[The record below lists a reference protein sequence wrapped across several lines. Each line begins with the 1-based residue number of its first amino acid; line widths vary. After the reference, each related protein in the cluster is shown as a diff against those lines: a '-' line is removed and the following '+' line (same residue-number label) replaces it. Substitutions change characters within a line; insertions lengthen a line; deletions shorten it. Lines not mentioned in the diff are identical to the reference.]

1 MAGLKTYLE
10 TLRDQ
15 GVIDTATQ
23 TSFNEF
29 ALKQISDL
37 YSNINGEDP
46 SWLDKII
53 STYEKIVKVIK
64 IVKEIYE
71 WLSHLIPLHMAQ
83 MQYDYNS
90 SDPTEVLC
98 AIEEAVNNNY
108 FTINFYTKAE
118 VDALLQNANID
129 TTVFVRNDRVQ
140 NLSNAFH
147 FSNTNNTINCALIAP
162 QDIEIGLQHLNMV
175 ITGGLT
181 NNTVIP
187 TQGYVDTQDQA
198 IISLFNNY
206 YTKTEIDNM
215 VPNMSNYY
223 TKTEVDALI
232 PNMSNYYTKTEVDA
246 LIPDISIC
254 VKNNSVQNL
263 SNQFNFS
270 NVANTWV
277 GNTLVT
283 NSITMGNY
291 TLSSIVTAG
300 IVNNNVIPSQGYVD
314 TKITSELT
322 TTLNNYYTK
331 GDVDNMFN
339 NNNNSQTWSN
349 QIYMTNPLNSIAA
362 ATLTLAGIA
371 LGGIVTGG
379 SSNNDKG
386 VTQGYVDTKISTELS
401 SYYTKTEVD
410 TFLTNYYTKTE
421 TYSKTEV
428 DNMITS
434 INPQFANYYT
444 KTEIDTM
451 LQNYQKHGF
460 LTFYILYED
469 TTGQYKD
476 AQVGCWGDYYQKS
489 ATELILSIQVYTPI
503 VSDQHSTNID
513 IWCAFN
519 INSDFYG
526 AAQTL
531 GTGVFGS
538 CLVTSQNSG
547 TTCFASLD
555 GNPHNLRFTIYRQNS
570 NNSFSG
576 GLDLK
581 NDRWFLNFNNVHL
594 TKI

>member
-71 WLSHLIPLHMAQ
+71 WLSHLLPLHAAQ
-83 MQYDYNS
+83 MQYNYNS
-90 SDPTEVLC
+90 NDPTEVLC

-118 VDALLQNANID
+118 VDALLQNANVD
-129 TTVFVRNDRVQ
+129 TSVFVRNDRVQ

-147 FSNTNNTINCALIAP
+147 FSNVNNTITCALIAP

-175 ITGGLT
+175 ITAGLVD
-181 NNTVIP
+181 NTVIP
-187 TQGYVDTQDQA
+187 TQGYVDTQDRA
-198 IISLFNNY
+198 IISLFNSY

-215 VPNMSNYY
+215 LPNMTNYY

-291 TLSSIVTAG
+291 TLSSIVTVG

-314 TKITSELT
+314 TKITSELANA
-322 TTLNNYYTK
+322 LSNYYNK
-331 GDVDNMFN
+331 GDVDNLLNNYYDKGDVDNIFN
-339 NNNNSQTWSN
+339 NSQNSQTWNN
-349 QIYMTNPLNSIAA
+349 QISMTNPLNSIAA
-362 ATLTLAGIA
+362 GLLTLGGVA
-371 LGGIVTGG
+371 LGAIVTGG

-386 VTQGYVDTKISTELS
+386 VTQGYVDNKISTELS
-401 SYYTKTEVD
+401 
-410 TFLTNYYTKTE
+410 NYYTK
-421 TYSKTEV
+421 SEV
-428 DNMITS
+428 DALLTPVSPLLTTLNLCYPIGSYFFYDSKITLVNNKPTS
-434 INPQFANYYT
+434 TTNTILDYFEWQLIQESANSVAPGARAVFGILTDNSGFSEGFNGLRKLAINNVPAHSHNGLISSSHHAVQGGVNAGAWVIPTIGDGVSGTAINDNIATGQNIGHLVSQTWYSDTPQQEFTPRGYYT
-444 KTEIDTM
+444 
-451 LQNYQKHGF
+451 YC
-460 LTFYILYED
+460 
-469 TTGQYKD
+469 YKRI
-476 AQVGCWGDYYQKS
+476 A
-489 ATELILSIQVYTPI
+489 
-503 VSDQHSTNID
+503 
-513 IWCAFN
+513 
-519 INSDFYG
+519 
-526 AAQTL
+526 
-531 GTGVFGS
+531 
-538 CLVTSQNSG
+538 
-547 TTCFASLD
+547 
-555 GNPHNLRFTIYRQNS
+555 
-570 NNSFSG
+570 
-576 GLDLK
+576 
-581 NDRWFLNFNNVHL
+581 
-594 TKI
+594 

>member
-71 WLSHLIPLHMAQ
+71 WLSHLLPLHMAQ
-83 MQYDYNS
+83 MQYNYNS
-90 SDPTEVLC
+90 NDPTEVLC

-118 VDALLQNANID
+118 VDALLQNANVD
-129 TTVFVRNDRVQ
+129 TSVFVRNDRVQ

-147 FSNTNNTINCALIAP
+147 FSNANNTITCALIAP

-175 ITGGLT
+175 ITAGLVD
-181 NNTVIP
+181 NTVIP
-187 TQGYVDTQDQA
+187 TQGYVDTQDRA
-198 IISLFNNY
+198 IISLFNSY

-215 VPNMSNYY
+215 LPNMTNYY

-314 TKITSELT
+314 TKITSELANA
-322 TTLNNYYTK
+322 LSNYYNK
-331 GDVDNMFN
+331 GDVDNLLNNYYDKGDVDNIFN
-339 NNNNSQTWSN
+339 NSQNSQTWNN
-349 QIYMTNPLNSIAA
+349 QISMTNPLNSIA
-362 ATLTLAGIA
+362 TGLLTLGGVA
-371 LGGIVTGG
+371 LGAIVTGG

-386 VTQGYVDTKISTELS
+386 VTQGYVDNKISTELS
-401 SYYTKTEVD
+401 
-410 TFLTNYYTKTE
+410 NYYTK
-421 TYSKTEV
+421 SEV
-428 DNMITS
+428 DALLTPVSPLLTTLNLCYPIGSYFFYDTKITLVNNKPTS
-434 INPQFANYYT
+434 TTNTILDYFEWKLIQESANSSTPGARAVFGILTDDSGASEGFLGRRNLVIKDLPPHSHAGLYTGSYALVSNASTGTRVIPSTSALFDSNANSHCFTGEAIGHIISDTWYQDNQQEFTPRGYYT
-444 KTEIDTM
+444 
-451 LQNYQKHGF
+451 F
-460 LTFYILYED
+460 C
-469 TTGQYKD
+469 YKRI
-476 AQVGCWGDYYQKS
+476 A
-489 ATELILSIQVYTPI
+489 
-503 VSDQHSTNID
+503 
-513 IWCAFN
+513 
-519 INSDFYG
+519 
-526 AAQTL
+526 
-531 GTGVFGS
+531 
-538 CLVTSQNSG
+538 
-547 TTCFASLD
+547 
-555 GNPHNLRFTIYRQNS
+555 
-570 NNSFSG
+570 
-576 GLDLK
+576 
-581 NDRWFLNFNNVHL
+581 
-594 TKI
+594 